1 MTGLVAARHAL
12 EDRVVS
18 RLHGKLQLPAHDIAR
33 GHHVE
38 QLRLEVLRVR
48 GHEAQPKQPGQPL
61 DLTHQ
66 AREPAASLWV
76 VVVVDVLAEKNDL
89 PGAGCDRLPGLGQH
103 SLDGDVALAAAHARH
118 DAESAVVVAALDD
131 ADVVADAGAAGP
143 WQRLP
148 K

>member
-1 MTGLVAARHAL
+1 M
-12 EDRVVS
+12 S
-18 RLHGKLQLPAHDIAR
+18 RR
-33 GHHVE
+33 
-38 QLRLEVLRVR
+38 VLRN
-48 GHEAQPKQPGQPL
+48 AASDSPGNP
-61 DLTHQ
+61 TMTSVTRPMSGM
-66 AREPAASLWV
+66 RERAASLWV